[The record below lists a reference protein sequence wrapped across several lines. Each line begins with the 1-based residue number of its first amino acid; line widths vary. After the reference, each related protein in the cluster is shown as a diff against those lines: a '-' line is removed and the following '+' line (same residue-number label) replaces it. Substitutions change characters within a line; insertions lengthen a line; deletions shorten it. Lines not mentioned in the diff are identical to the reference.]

1 MFIYICKERNNDK
14 TDFIM
19 SVALG
24 PCYFSQ
30 STINKIDISDLSLK
44 IALDNCLIDKNKSDE
59 FKTRIITLINKSNYK
74 DNTNGLK
81 LLNENIHALHRIY
94 LSEEYNKRLDEI
106 LNIEKI
112 IFDLMKNINF
122 KNEYFQEL
130 NGKVIDYIR
139 TH

>member
-1 MFIYICKERNNDK
+1 M
-14 TDFIM
+14 
-19 SVALG
+19 
-24 PCYFSQ
+24 
-30 STINKIDISDLSLK
+30 
-44 IALDNCLIDKNKSDE
+44 
-59 FKTRIITLINKSNYK
+59 
-74 DNTNGLK
+74 
-81 LLNENIHALHRIY
+81 LNENIHALHRIY

-130 NGKVIDYIR
+130 NDKVIDYIR